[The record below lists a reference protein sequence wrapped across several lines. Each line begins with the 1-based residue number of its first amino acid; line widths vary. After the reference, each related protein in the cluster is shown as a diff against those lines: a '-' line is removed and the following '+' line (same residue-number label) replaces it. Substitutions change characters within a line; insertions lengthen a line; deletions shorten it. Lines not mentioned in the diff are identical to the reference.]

1 MPKEKPFDFN
11 KFYDLQNQ
19 TASYSCHFREGGN
32 HYTNLLATKY
42 SAI

>member
-19 TASYSCHFREGGN
+19 TVILFEIN
-32 HYTNLLATKY
+32 YTNLLATKY